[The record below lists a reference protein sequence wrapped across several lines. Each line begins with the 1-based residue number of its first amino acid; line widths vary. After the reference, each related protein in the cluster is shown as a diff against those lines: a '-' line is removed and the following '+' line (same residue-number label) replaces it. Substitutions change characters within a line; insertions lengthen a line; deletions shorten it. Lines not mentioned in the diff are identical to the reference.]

1 MNNFEGKVVVITGGA
16 TGIGLA
22 FAKKFGAEGAKV
34 VIAARRQNR
43 IDEAVAELEKL
54 GVDAAGTTADV
65 TVLADVE
72 ALADFAWDHYG
83 HVDVIMNNAGVG
95 QDFASVI
102 DVPIETA
109 RSVIEINLFGTWHG
123 CQVFGK
129 RFIEQ
134 GNPAAIYNIG
144 SENSL
149 FNGFPLAP
157 SYVASK
163 HAVLAL
169 TESLAEEVPDFI
181 DVSLICPGFVST
193 ELGPPGSM
201 DTAMDVDR
209 YVDIAWPQIVA
220 GEFFVVSHAYNMER
234 IDARHSKIARAF
246 GTYAPRYDGDVEFD
260 VRTFFA
266 ALNEI
271 GHDAANG

>member
-1 MNNFEGKVVVITGGA
+1 MQDFTDKVVVITGGA

-22 FAKKFGAEGAKV
+22 FARKFGSEGGKV
-34 VIAARRQNR
+34 VIAARRQER
-43 IDEAVAELEKL
+43 IDQAVAELRAEGIEAL
-54 GVDAAGTTADV
+54 GTTVDV
-65 TVLADVE
+65 TSYEQME
-72 ALADFAWDHYG
+72 ALADVAWDRHG
-83 HVDVIMNNAGVG
+83 HVDVIVNNAGVG

-102 DVPIETA
+102 DVPMETV
-109 RSVIEINLFGTWHG
+109 RSVIDINLFGVWHG
-123 CQVFGK
+123 SQVFGR

-134 GNPAAIYNIG
+134 GTPAAIYNIG

-149 FNGFPLAP
+149 FNGFPMAG

-169 TESLAEEVPDFI
+169 TETLAEEVPDFI

-201 DTAMDVDR
+201 DTAMDTER
-209 YVDIAWPQIVA
+209 YIELAWPQIVA

-234 IDARHSKIARAF
+234 INARHAAIEQAF
-246 GTYAPRYDGDVEFD
+246 ATYAPRYEGDQEFD

-266 ALNEI
+266 ALTALGEQSV
-271 GHDAANG
+271 D

>member
-1 MNNFEGKVVVITGGA
+1 MEDFDGKVVVITGGA
-16 TGIGLA
+16 TGIGFA
-22 FAKKFGAEGAKV
+22 FARRFGAEGAKV
-34 VIAARRQNR
+34 VIAARRQER
-43 IDEAVAELEKL
+43 IDDAVAELRAA

-65 TVLADVE
+65 TSYEQVE
-72 ALADFAWDHYG
+72 ALADFAWDQHG
-83 HVDVIMNNAGVG
+83 RVDVIVNNAGVG

-102 DVPIETA
+102 DVPMETV
-109 RSVIEINLFGTWHG
+109 RSVIDINLFGVWHG
-123 CQVFGK
+123 CQVFGR

-134 GNPAAIYNIG
+134 GTPAAIYNVG

-149 FNGFPLAP
+149 FNGFPLAG

-201 DTAMDVDR
+201 DTAMDTDR
-209 YVDIAWPQIVA
+209 YLEIAWPQIVA
-220 GEFFVVSHAYNMER
+220 GELFVVSHAFNMER
-234 IDARHSKIARAF
+234 IEVRHSALAQAF
-246 GTYAPRYDGDVEFD
+246 ATYAPRYDGDDEFD

-266 ALNEI
+266 ALNALGEQPQS
-271 GHDAANG
+271 